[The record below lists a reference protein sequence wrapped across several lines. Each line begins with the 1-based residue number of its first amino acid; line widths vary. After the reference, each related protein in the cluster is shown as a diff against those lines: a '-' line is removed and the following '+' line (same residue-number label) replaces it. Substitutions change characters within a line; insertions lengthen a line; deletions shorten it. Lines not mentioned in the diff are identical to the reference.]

1 MLRTIAEWVW
11 RLAILA
17 AVLWVG
23 WEVAQLREDLA
34 DPGDEPIEASSS
46 VVAYPHGRTG

>member
-17 AVLWVG
+17 AVLWAG
-23 WEVAQLREDLA
+23 WEVAQLREDLV
-34 DPGDEPIEASSS
+34 DPGDEPAEAASS
-46 VVAYPHGRTG
+46 VTAF